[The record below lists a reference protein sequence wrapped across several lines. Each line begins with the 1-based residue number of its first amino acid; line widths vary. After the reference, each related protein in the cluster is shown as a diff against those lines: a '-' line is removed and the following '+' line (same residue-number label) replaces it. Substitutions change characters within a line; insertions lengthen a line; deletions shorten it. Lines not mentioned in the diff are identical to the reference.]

1 MDSSYRSAMSVQSS
15 LVMHPIN
22 AYGTEEQKQK
32 YLPKL
37 GKTSFFYQG
46 LLKNSITLPMPP
58 PTGLPKVT
66 QPQPLPQFSWP
77 CQVTILKNDSLLTRW
92 WLHRG
97 KFGLLFAIVDK
108 QFCTLWQTRS
118 RKGLHPKGDYWVLFR
133 EIKMFDFSCWLLTAR
148 GELIGCFGLT
158 EPNHGSDPGGM
169 ETRAKHNP
177 ARNSYILNGSKCWW
191 ETFSGG
197 PSQTISV
204 YTCVHL
210 SSNDHYFWAKL
221 NLGVVE
227 APRIR

>member
-1 MDSSYRSAMSVQSS
+1 MCRSVVCSLWSHRKRSWKVLTILFPCLACIHGVIILCPICLHNNNSLNLLNFWIISLSFTCRVDSSYRSAMSVQSS

-37 GKTSFFYQG
+37 GKTSFFHQG

-108 QFCTLWQTRS
+108 QFLYTLTNQKQKR
-118 RKGLHPKGDYWVLFR
+118 
-133 EIKMFDFSCWLLTAR
+133 
-148 GELIGCFGLT
+148 
-158 EPNHGSDPGGM
+158 
-169 ETRAKHNP
+169 
-177 ARNSYILNGSKCWW
+177 
-191 ETFSGG
+191 
-197 PSQTISV
+197 PS
-204 YTCVHL
+204 
-210 SSNDHYFWAKL
+210 
-221 NLGVVE
+221 
-227 APRIR
+227 P